1 MNDSARDLLRSYIDI
16 LNEAPAAPAAAA
28 PAAAAPAPAGGAKPA
43 GGLSQTTK
51 IIQKTKQG
59 LNTIGK
65 ALGAKGGVGQA
76 AKGFE
81 KIAQGK
87 SVGGAQTAAL
97 QPFIEPLQ
105 KILANPQLK
114 QRFLALAK
122 AADQGINKIDP
133 TAQQPADE
141 EPASAA
147 QPAGGAAPA
156 AQQDQKQ

>member
-16 LNEAPAAPAAAA
+16 LNEAPAPAPA
-28 PAAAAPAPAGGAKPA
+28 PAAPAPAGGLA
-43 GGLSQTTK
+43 QTTK
-51 IIQKTKQG
+51 IVQKTKQG

-141 EPASAA
+141 EPAAA
-147 QPAGGAAPA
+147 QPAGGSTQPA
-156 AQQDQKQ
+156 AQQGQTQ